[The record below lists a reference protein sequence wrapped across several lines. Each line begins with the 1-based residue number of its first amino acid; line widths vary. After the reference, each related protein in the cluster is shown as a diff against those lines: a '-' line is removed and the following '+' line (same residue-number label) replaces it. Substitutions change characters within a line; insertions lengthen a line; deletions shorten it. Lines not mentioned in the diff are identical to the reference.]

1 MLPLSP
7 VTLGFPCPQ
16 PARQRSGRA
25 AQVHHKKAKACEV
38 IDHDHE
44 PRHVYRSSPLFER
57 RGDRFVAR
65 GIRQDSPYERIFRL
79 KLWLAGSLLANV
91 ALALVLYLR

>member
-1 MLPLSP
+1 M
-7 VTLGFPCPQ
+7 
-16 PARQRSGRA
+16 
-25 AQVHHKKAKACEV
+25 

-65 GIRQDSPYERIFRL
+65 GIGADLPYERIFRL
-79 KLWLAGSLLANV
+79 KLWLALSFAGNVVLL
-91 ALALVLYLR
+91 LVVWLR